1 VTDGSAETSA
11 QLVRV
16 SYALLLIGLFTGGVT
31 ALVGAVIAHMQAPD
45 APEPHKAH
53 YRFQYRTFWIG
64 LLYNLIA
71 GITTLALIGWLLL
84 VIIVI
89 WWIVR
94 CVRGLNSLANGRPPG
109 NLTTWGF

>member
-1 VTDGSAETSA
+1 
-11 QLVRV
+11 
-16 SYALLLIGLFTGGVT
+16 
-31 ALVGAVIAHMQAPD
+31 M
-45 APEPHKAH
+45 
-53 YRFQYRTFWIG
+53 
-64 LLYNLIA
+64 LYNLIA

-94 CVRGLNSLANGRPPG
+94 CVRGLNSLANGEPPS

>member
-1 VTDGSAETSA
+1 MSESSAETRS
-11 QLVRV
+11 QLVRIN
-16 SYALLLIGLFTGGVT
+16 YALLLIGLLTGGVT
-31 ALVGAVIAHMQAPD
+31 ALVGAVIAHLQAPD
-45 APEPHKAH
+45 APEPHQAH
-53 YRFQYRTFWIG
+53 FRFQYRTFWIG

-94 CVRGLNSLANGRPPG
+94 CVRGLNSLANGEPPS

>member
-1 VTDGSAETSA
+1 MSESSAETRS
-11 QLVRV
+11 QLVRIN
-16 SYALLLIGLFTGGVT
+16 YALLLIGLLTGGVT
-31 ALVGAVIAHMQAPD
+31 ALVGAVIAHLQAPD

-53 YRFQYRTFWIG
+53 FRFQYRTFWIG

-94 CVRGLNSLANGRPPG
+94 CARGLSTLNRNVAPARVD
-109 NLTTWGF
+109 TWGF